1 VNKNYSFEQD
11 FLFYE
16 GYGFI
21 LPVRN
26 EQQSS
31 GAYVFRPAN
40 NTPQSIAGSSKIY
53 IQVIRVWFIPIPQ
66 CRSWGRGSTDSLFIK
81 KLIAPPPPQNRRAI
95 DFSIEKP
102 LTGFL
107 LKIKNLKKF
116 A

>member
-1 VNKNYSFEQD
+1 VHKNYSFEQD

-53 IQVIRVWFIPIPQ
+53 IQVIRVWFIPITQ
-66 CRSWGRGSTDSLFIK
+66 WRRWEGGSTDSLCIK
-81 KLIAPPPPQNRRAI
+81 ELIAPLPHKIGAQSR
-95 DFSIEKP
+95 IEKSP
-102 LTGFL
+102 TGFL